1 MHFSPFSGIIFTV
14 GTRWRLRF
22 AATFLFGTYCI
33 SQGMVRVC
41 PFANLLIGPWL
52 EFEPSAIE
60 QFWPN
65 AERFTDVWAM
75 TYFCKAT
82 CSLLAIYRV
91 MEAIF
96 QQNSSWVA
104 DFIFRPVV
112 MPVFEELWRSGVV
125 HVLHNWFFL
134 FGHYHT
140 LSTLQPGI
148 VIFPWSQTSRKL
160 GINSVS
166 HQPTDPGSIAIVG
179 LHRTVYEWGTSYCV
193 VLPRSSLVFHPTC
206 WQFLR
211 HNSGRFLAQLQLR
224 RGISLPMLGLFAGTI
239 SPFSFTLDSIVDKV
253 IYIDCVLRRCYT
265 SIRQLA
271 TPFSSLQS
279 LACLCI
285 MNFQLADGANPG
297 PDYLGSTDECLGP
310 GGNSSADNGTSMS
323 WLLPVLCSVISL
335 FATWVVRKWWN
346 FCHQRLPWRELIMPH
361 LGQHLTA
368 SAVRTIV

>member
-1 MHFSPFSGIIFTV
+1 MGTCVHFSPFPGIIFTV

-75 TYFCKAT
+75 TYFYKAT

-134 FGHYHT
+134 WA
-140 LSTLQPGI
+140 LSH
-148 VIFPWSQTSRKL
+148 SQHVAA
-160 GINSVS
+160 GNCNFSVEPNIEETGY
-166 HQPTDPGSIAIVG
+166 Q
-179 LHRTVYEWGTSYCV
+179 
-193 VLPRSSLVFHPTC
+193 
-206 WQFLR
+206 
-211 HNSGRFLAQLQLR
+211 
-224 RGISLPMLGLFAGTI
+224 
-239 SPFSFTLDSIVDKV
+239 
-253 IYIDCVLRRCYT
+253 
-265 SIRQLA
+265 
-271 TPFSSLQS
+271 
-279 LACLCI
+279 
-285 MNFQLADGANPG
+285 
-297 PDYLGSTDECLGP
+297 
-310 GGNSSADNGTSMS
+310 
-323 WLLPVLCSVISL
+323 
-335 FATWVVRKWWN
+335 
-346 FCHQRLPWRELIMPH
+346 
-361 LGQHLTA
+361 
-368 SAVRTIV
+368 

>member
-52 EFEPSAIE
+52 EFEPRAIE

-112 MPVFEELWRSGVV
+112 MPVFEELGRSGVV

-179 LHRTVYEWGTSYCV
+179 LNRTV
-193 VLPRSSLVFHPTC
+193 
-206 WQFLR
+206 
-211 HNSGRFLAQLQLR
+211 
-224 RGISLPMLGLFAGTI
+224 
-239 SPFSFTLDSIVDKV
+239 
-253 IYIDCVLRRCYT
+253 
-265 SIRQLA
+265 
-271 TPFSSLQS
+271 
-279 LACLCI
+279 
-285 MNFQLADGANPG
+285 
-297 PDYLGSTDECLGP
+297 
-310 GGNSSADNGTSMS
+310 
-323 WLLPVLCSVISL
+323 
-335 FATWVVRKWWN
+335 
-346 FCHQRLPWRELIMPH
+346 
-361 LGQHLTA
+361 
-368 SAVRTIV
+368 